1 MAPIALG
8 GTMIF
13 GSFVAVSHVSAQAS
27 DTIGGDPVTAV
38 ELLPTEFGD
47 EIGLGQGDIRTTI
60 ARVIRIVLGFL
71 GVIAV
76 SFVLYGGFK
85 WMTAGGNSDSVGDAQ
100 KIIVAAAIGLAI
112 ILSAYAITSFVISNL
127 VTVTTA

>member
-13 GSFVAVSHVSAQAS
+13 GSLIAVSHVSAQAS
-27 DTIGGDPVTAV
+27 DTIGGDPVTAS

-47 EIGLGQGDIRTTI
+47 EVGLGQGDIRTTI
-60 ARVIRIVLGFL
+60 ARVIRIILGFL

-76 SFVLYGGFK
+76 CFMLYGGFM
-85 WMTAGGNSDSVGDAQ
+85 WMTAGGSDRTADAQ

-112 ILSAYAITSFVISNL
+112 ILSAYAVTSFVISNL

>member
-13 GSFVAVSHVSAQAS
+13 GSLIAVSHVSAQAS
-27 DTIGGDPVTAV
+27 DTIGGDPVTAS

-47 EIGLGQGDIRTTI
+47 EVGLGQGDIRTTI
-60 ARVIRIVLGFL
+60 ARVIRIILGFL

-76 SFVLYGGFK
+76 CFMLYGGFM
-85 WMTAGGNSDSVGDAQ
+85 WMTAGGSDRVGEAQ

-112 ILSAYAITSFVISNL
+112 ILSAYAVTSFVISNL

>member
-13 GSFVAVSHVSAQAS
+13 GSLVAVSHVSAVAT

-47 EIGLGQGDIRTTI
+47 EVGLGQGDIRTTI
-60 ARVIRIVLGFL
+60 ARVIRIILGFL

-76 SFVLYGGFK
+76 CFMLYGGFM
-85 WMTAGGNSDSVGDAQ
+85 WMTAGGSDRVGEAQ

-112 ILSAYAITSFVISNL
+112 ILSAYAVTSFVISNL

>member
-8 GTMIF
+8 GTIIF
-13 GSFVAVSHVSAQAS
+13 GSLIAVSHVSAQAS
-27 DTIGGDPVTAV
+27 DTIGGDPVTAS

-47 EIGLGQGDIRTTI
+47 EVGLGQGDIRTTI
-60 ARVIRIVLGFL
+60 ARVIRIILGFL

-76 SFVLYGGFK
+76 SFMLYGGFM
-85 WMTAGGNSDSVGDAQ
+85 WMTAGGSDRVADAQ

-112 ILSAYAITSFVISNL
+112 ILSAYAVTSFVISNL

>member
-1 MAPIALG
+1 MAPLALG

-13 GSFVAVSHVSAQAS
+13 GSLVAVSHVSAQAS
-27 DTIGGDPVTAV
+27 DTIGGDPVTAS

-47 EIGLGQGDIRTTI
+47 EVGLGQGDIRTTI
-60 ARVIRIVLGFL
+60 ARVIRIILGFL

-76 SFVLYGGFK
+76 CFMLYGGFM
-85 WMTAGGNSDSVGDAQ
+85 WMTAGGSDRTADAQ

-112 ILSAYAITSFVISNL
+112 ILSAYAVTSFVISNL